1 MASSSGLPTRDPL
14 HPILDTYHQYKESK
28 KDAYLG
34 LDLNGNLICK
44 VYEKRIFSS
53 RPKTIE
59 NEFDLRNGSGERIII
74 KVDIDRAV
82 PDKKIE
88 ELTRSIFSYSPQKK
102 ESGYKS
108 ASARSREESPVLVS
122 TPSAEPSIS
131 EEFEIVERPLD
142 ADTSYKKL
150 AITYEKLY
158 NICERSSEISEEEI
172 LDLERETISYKSLKE
187 VLHLFLEGEVLEEH
201 EGLCRDIDRLICKI
215 NEKLNVQK
223 EKFDVQ
229 NFANRVSGSIMESSL
244 KEVATLRETAAKEQ
258 AANTLM
264 DPTIDKAEEKILEQL
279 LDSYVDQVIDER
291 IQRSKEEFKQI
302 NQAIRSITTPD
313 LEEFLSDAE
322 VLKALSFEDE
332 ILEDTA
338 DSSFIE
344 KLTDLKQKF
353 GALNSLLEDKIQ
365 AIEPLLSSVRSHSFF
380 SEEEKVDLLRLLE
393 NKNAKLGEKRKEL
406 ENALLHLGQ
415 LNEHCQQRQLIRK
428 EILEDAI
435 KALGDFQGT
444 PLFSMNDGKL
454 MIEKKGLFASHPSIK
469 IGKKALY
476 FKEANRDEILKL
488 LEFTSVYERQKLSKD
503 GTPIASISPDFKP
516 VNLRLQPLK
525 EAFKELLLEK
535 LS

>member
-1 MASSSGLPTRDPL
+1 MDASTDKA
-14 HPILDTYHQYKESK
+14 TE
-28 KDAYLG
+28 
-34 LDLNGNLICK
+34 
-44 VYEKRIFSS
+44 
-53 RPKTIE
+53 
-59 NEFDLRNGSGERIII
+59 II
-74 KVDIDRAV
+74 
-82 PDKKIE
+82 IE
-88 ELTRSIFSYSPQKK
+88 EL
-102 ESGYKS
+102 
-108 ASARSREESPVLVS
+108 
-122 TPSAEPSIS
+122 
-131 EEFEIVERPLD
+131 LD
-142 ADTSYKKL
+142 
-150 AITYEKLY
+150 
-158 NICERSSEISEEEI
+158 
-172 LDLERETISYKSLKE
+172 
-187 VLHLFLEGEVLEEH
+187 F
-201 EGLCRDIDRLICKI
+201 
-215 NEKLNVQK
+215 
-223 EKFDVQ
+223 
-229 NFANRVSGSIMESSL
+229 
-244 KEVATLRETAAKEQ
+244 
-258 AANTLM
+258 
-264 DPTIDKAEEKILEQL
+264 
-279 LDSYVDQVIDER
+279 YVDK
-291 IQRSKEEFKQI
+291 IQRSKEEFSQI
-302 NQAIRSITTPD
+302 KQAIRSITTPD
-313 LEEFLSDAE
+313 LEEFLSDAA

-503 GTPIASISPDFKP
+503 GTPTARISLDFKP
-516 VNLRLQPLK
+516 INLRLQPLK
-525 EAFKELLLEK
+525 EEFKEQLSKK